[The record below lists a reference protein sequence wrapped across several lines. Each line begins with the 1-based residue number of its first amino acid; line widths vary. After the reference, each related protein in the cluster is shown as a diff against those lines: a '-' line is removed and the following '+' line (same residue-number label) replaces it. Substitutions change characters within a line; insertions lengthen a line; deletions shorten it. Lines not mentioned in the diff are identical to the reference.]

1 MLHNLCMP
9 ALIYLIYA
17 TTRIILDVYKG
28 LYNSAFVQ
36 VWIAMLFTYLLNIM
50 CRAGLGI
57 VSWLIVSI
65 PFILMST
72 IAGVLLFVFG
82 LNPATGKAMYT
93 PQVQF
98 ATTITS
104 AQGGHS
110 PATMTNEVQPA
121 YGTVTDT
128 SGTGT
133 SGSGTSGSGT
143 SGTGTSGTGTTAP
156 APPAVP
162 PPPVTTPEPSASNAP
177 SPTSSV
183 PEMVSQTSCTPPPPP
198 PPVSNAQYANPI
210 TVNVES
216 FRGILGSGPRPNF
229 Y

>member
-36 VWIAMLFTYLLNIM
+36 VWIAMLFTYLLNIL

-57 VSWLIVSI
+57 ISWLVVSI

-82 LNPATGKAMYT
+82 LNPATGKAMYA

-98 ATTITS
+98 ATSITS
-104 AQGGHS
+104 AQDGHS
-110 PATMTNEVQPA
+110 PATVSNEFQ
-121 YGTVTDT
+121 
-128 SGTGT
+128 
-133 SGSGTSGSGT
+133 
-143 SGTGTSGTGTTAP
+143 
-156 APPAVP
+156 
-162 PPPVTTPEPSASNAP
+162 
-177 SPTSSV
+177 
-183 PEMVSQTSCTPPPPP
+183 QPPPPP
-198 PPVSNAQYANPI
+198 QPSTAAPTSTPQQVTSSTQMVSKAEYSSPI
-210 TVNVES
+210 SVQVES
-216 FRGILGSGPRPNF
+216 FRGILGRGPRPNF
-229 Y
+229 F